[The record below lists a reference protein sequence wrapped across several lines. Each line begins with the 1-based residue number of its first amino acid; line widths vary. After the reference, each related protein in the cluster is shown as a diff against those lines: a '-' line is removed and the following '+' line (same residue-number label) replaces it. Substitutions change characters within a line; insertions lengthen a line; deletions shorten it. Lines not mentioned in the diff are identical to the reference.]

1 MPVIELD
8 YRKREER
15 VLNQVSKR
23 FDWGAFILG
32 ILFVIL
38 GCVAM
43 YHMDTTLKFVSIM
56 VGIGAIL
63 KGIYEIWLRQ
73 TVDSLLNHK
82 SVWLLVMA
90 ILDIILG
97 LIFLFFHGVGALTV
111 AYIFAIW
118 FIVDC
123 IGQLQVSNFYRQFG
137 KGYYWL
143 LIVLN
148 VIGIIMGIVLLF
160 NPILSAFALVWLI
173 ATFLILIGIL
183 AIVAAF

>member
-1 MPVIELD
+1 
-8 YRKREER
+8 
-15 VLNQVSKR
+15 
-23 FDWGAFILG
+23 
-32 ILFVIL
+32 
-38 GCVAM
+38 
-43 YHMDTTLKFVSIM
+43 MDTTLKFVSIIF
-56 VGIGAIL
+56 GIGAIL

-73 TVDSLLNHK
+73 TVTNLLNHR

-97 LIFLFFHGVGALTV
+97 LIFLFFHGIGVLTI

-118 FIVDC
+118 FIVDS
-123 IGQLQVSNFYRQFG
+123 IGQLQVANFYRQFG

-148 VIGIIMGIVLLF
+148 ILCIIIGVVLLF
-160 NPILSAFALVWLI
+160 NPMLSAFTLVWLI
-173 ATFLILIGIL
+173 ATFLILIGIT

>member
-1 MPVIELD
+1 MHKGEWIM
-8 YRKREER
+8 YQARK
-15 VLNQVSKR
+15 S
-23 FDWGAFILG
+23 FDWAALILG

-38 GCVAM
+38 GCVSM
-43 YHMDTTLKFVSIM
+43 YHMDTTLKFVSIL

-63 KGIYEIWLRQ
+63 KGIYELWLRQ
-73 TVDSLLNHK
+73 IVNNILEQK
-82 SVWLLVMA
+82 SVWLLMMA

-97 LIFLFFHGVGALTV
+97 IVFLFFHGVGALTI

-123 IGQLQVSNFYRQFG
+123 VGQLQVSSFYRQFG

-143 LIVLN
+143 LVILN
-148 VIGIIMGIVLLF
+148 VIGIVIGVVLLF
-160 NPILSAFALVWLI
+160 NPMLSAFALVWLI